1 MMIPEHG
8 QRPYAVGMASRRIL
22 TATTESWAFREP
34 FTITGYTFTTSEL
47 LFVTIEQ
54 NGCIGRGEAAG
65 VYYLSETGE
74 SMLADV
80 QKVREAIESGAG
92 RNELRRLLPPG
103 GARNALDCALWDLE
117 AKEKQTTIWSLTGIE
132 PKLTRTVLTIGIGSP
147 EAMAAAAKK
156 LDSCR
161 IKVKL
166 DATLTIERIS
176 AVREA
181 RPDAEI
187 VVDANQG
194 WTFDQLKR
202 LAPKLADLGIAMI
215 EQPLPRGGDAE
226 LEGYRS
232 PIPLGADESCLG
244 LAEFE
249 QAARRYQIIN
259 IKLDKTG
266 GLTEAL
272 ELAGLA
278 QTRGI
283 ELMVGNM
290 MGTSLAMAPGFVL
303 AQLCRFVDLDG
314 ALFLT
319 RDRDHAMSYKNGVVS
334 KPRPELWG

>member
-1 MMIPEHG
+1 MKCK
-8 QRPYAVGMASRRIL
+8 RTL
-22 TATTESWAFREP
+22 TATPESWAFREP
-34 FTITGYTFTTSEL
+34 FTITGYTFTESDL
-47 LFVTIEQ
+47 LLVTIEE
-54 NGCIGRGEAAG
+54 NGSIGRGEAAG
-65 VYYLSETGE
+65 VYYLAETGE
-74 SMLADV
+74 SMRADV
-80 QKVREAIESGAG
+80 EKVREAIESGAG
-92 RNELRRLLPPG
+92 RSELRKLLPPG

-117 AKEKQTTIWSLTGIE
+117 AKEKHTSIWSLTGIE
-132 PKLTRTVLTIGIGSP
+132 PQLTRTVLTIGIGSP
-147 EAMAAAAKK
+147 DAMAAAAQK
-156 LDSCR
+156 LDSNR

-166 DATLTIERIS
+166 DSTLPFERVS
-176 AVREA
+176 AVRAA

-194 WTFDQLKR
+194 WTFEQLAR
-202 LAPKLADLGIAMI
+202 LAPRLADLGVAMI

-244 LAEFE
+244 VEEFE
-249 QAARRYQIIN
+249 QAARRYQVIN

-278 QTRGI
+278 QTRGM

-319 RDRDHAMSYKNGVVS
+319 RDRENAMSYKQGVVS
-334 KPRPELWG
+334 RPRPELWG